1 MAPEPRPERT
11 LDGIRQRP
19 PDVAPGEEIE
29 PDPRLTFANER
40 TFLAW
45 NRTALALVAG
55 GLAAAQYL
63 TVGSDA
69 TRLVV
74 SLVLVVLGTVASF
87 GSYRLWRLNEQ
98 ALRRGEPMPRS
109 ALPHVLVYGILVFAV
124 AASIAVIIHLA

>member
-1 MAPEPRPERT
+1 MAPEPKVDE
-11 LDGIRQRP
+11 IRQRP
-19 PDVAPGEEIE
+19 PDVAPGEEVE

-63 TVGSDA
+63 KVGSAA

-87 GSYRLWRLNEQ
+87 GSYRLWRQNEQ
-98 ALRRGEPMPRS
+98 ALRRGDPMPRS

-124 AASIAVIIHLA
+124 AATVAVIIHLA

>member
-1 MAPEPRPERT
+1 MAPEPRPEPKV
-11 LDGIRQRP
+11 DEIRQRP
-19 PDVAPGEEIE
+19 PDVAPGEEVE

-63 TVGSDA
+63 KVGSDA

-124 AASIAVIIHLA
+124 VASIAVIIHLA